1 MPTFLERALA
11 YEKYCSE
18 GYTTR
23 WACAYSKAI
32 SVLNPITDA
41 MQEDVKKALDDAG
54 YTSLTSIEVKGR
66 GRQKGITQMWRGEE
80 YKVDMLPKVKLEVV
94 VPSDK
99 EDEVVEIVRK
109 SAYTGSI
116 GDGKIFVLPV
126 EKAIR
131 IRIGET
137 DGKAL

>member
-1 MPTFLERALA
+1 MKMIQAIIRP
-11 YEKYCSE
+11 
-18 GYTTR
+18 
-23 WACAYSKAI
+23 SKI
-32 SVLNPITDA
+32 
-41 MQEDVKKALDDAG
+41 EDVKKALDDAG

-126 EKAIR
+126 EKVIR
-131 IRIGET
+131 IRTGES

>member
-1 MPTFLERALA
+1 MKMIQAIIRP
-11 YEKYCSE
+11 
-18 GYTTR
+18 
-23 WACAYSKAI
+23 SKI
-32 SVLNPITDA
+32 
-41 MQEDVKKALDDAG
+41 EDVKRALDDAG

-126 EKAIR
+126 EKVIR
-131 IRIGET
+131 IRTGES

>member
-1 MPTFLERALA
+1 MVQ
-11 YEKYCSE
+11 
-18 GYTTR
+18 
-23 WACAYSKAI
+23 AI
-32 SVLNPITDA
+32 IRPAKI
-41 MQEDVKKALDDAG
+41 EDVKKALDDAG

-66 GRQKGITQMWRGEE
+66 GRQKGITQTWRGEE

-99 EDEVVEIVRK
+99 EDEVVEIIK
-109 SAYTGSI
+109 KNAFTGGI

-126 EKAIR
+126 DKVVR
-131 IRIGET
+131 IRTGEI

>member
-1 MPTFLERALA
+1 MKMIQAIIRP
-11 YEKYCSE
+11 
-18 GYTTR
+18 
-23 WACAYSKAI
+23 SKI
-32 SVLNPITDA
+32 
-41 MQEDVKKALDDAG
+41 EDVKKALDDAG
-54 YTSLTSIEVKGR
+54 YTSLTSLEVKGR

-94 VPSDK
+94 VPTDK
-99 EDEVVEIVRK
+99 EDEVVEIIRK

-126 EKAIR
+126 EKVIR
-131 IRIGET
+131 IRTGES

>member
-1 MPTFLERALA
+1 MKMIQAIIRP
-11 YEKYCSE
+11 
-18 GYTTR
+18 
-23 WACAYSKAI
+23 SKI
-32 SVLNPITDA
+32 
-41 MQEDVKKALDDAG
+41 EDVKKALDDAG

-126 EKAIR
+126 EKVIR
-131 IRIGET
+131 IRTGET